1 MNKLAKAFFLFVGIY
16 LAFQILSF
24 TIAFILEHSLLFTI
38 LAGSTYL
45 LVRYKNDL
53 IRTLPVLRRYYS
65 QTRSYTKS
73 KLKQVEVRMEVLF
86 RNIEEKQ
93 NNLMIYVR
101 EREQIAADLQEKNE
115 EIKQLEQMLHD
126 HRDSSIHTD
135 ILQQDLQ
142 EKLLEVQ
149 QLKASYHDMEAKISD
164 ATQKVVKL
172 EQQRLKLLDE
182 RNLVTKQLDEL
193 TVTLKIN
200 EQRNHQ
206 MSAEIER
213 LQEQQEK
220 LEAVLA
226 GSTSNDEVERIQN
239 EIDMLRTQRE
249 SLEVKINELL
259 HEKRNLERYRTE
271 LESTLK
277 HTHEELEKRV
287 QELETVRA
295 NETFVKSQL
304 DQVHVLLGDKEKQ
317 LTSISER
324 LRYTQE
330 ENQSKLEK
338 AGHKIKSLTM
348 KIDELIGLELRSRED
363 AVALIQLAQENKEL
377 EEELMNARES
387 SSMEKHILQKEYKP
401 RFEKIYPHAEFHKE
415 FFHDFIQLTTNDRIN
430 VEHEICLMHYRLAEV
445 ESKRRPNT
453 VNSTVGN
460 LLEMPFS
467 SKGRIY
473 YRHHQNRLYIYRVSK
488 TEKDQKVVIRWLQNS
503 LTA

>member
-1 MNKLAKAFFLFVGIY
+1 MNKLAKAFLLFVGIY
-16 LAFQILSF
+16 LVFQFLSF
-24 TIAFILEHSLLFTI
+24 TIAFIIDHSLIFTI
-38 LAGSTYL
+38 LVGSTYL
-45 LVRYKNDL
+45 LVRYKNEL
-53 IRTLPVLRRYYS
+53 IQTLPILKRHF
-65 QTRSYTKS
+65 TRTKSYTQS
-73 KLKQVEVRMEVLF
+73 KLKQVEARIDVLF

-93 NNLMIYVR
+93 NNLMVYIR

-115 EIKQLEQMLHD
+115 EIKQLEEILRE
-126 HRDSSIHTD
+126 HRNSSIHTD

-142 EKLLEVQ
+142 TKLLEVE
-149 QLKASYHDMEAKISD
+149 QLKVSFHDMEAKIGE

-200 EQRNHQ
+200 EHRNHQ
-206 MSAEIER
+206 LSAEIEQLR
-213 LQEQQEK
+213 EQQEK
-220 LEAVLA
+220 LEALLA
-226 GSTSNDEVERIQN
+226 GSTSKDEVEQIQN

-249 SLEVKINELL
+249 NLELKINELL
-259 HEKRNLERYRTE
+259 NEKRNLEGYRTE
-271 LESTLK
+271 LESKLK
-277 HTHEELEKRV
+277 NTYEELEKRV
-287 QELETVRA
+287 QELETARS
-295 NETFVKSQL
+295 NEALAKNQL
-304 DQVHVLLGDKEKQ
+304 DQINILLGNKEKQ
-317 LTSISER
+317 LTYISER
-324 LRYTQE
+324 LRYSQE

-363 AVALIQLAQENKEL
+363 AEALIQLAQENKEL

-387 SSMEKHILQKEYKP
+387 RSMEKDILQKEYKP

-453 VNSTVGN
+453 VHSTVGN

-503 LTA
+503 LNA

>member
-1 MNKLAKAFFLFVGIY
+1 MNKLVKALLLFAGIY
-16 LAFQILSF
+16 LAFQILSV

-38 LAGSTYL
+38 VAGSTYL

-65 QTRSYTKS
+65 QTRSYTQS
-73 KLKQVEVRMEVLF
+73 KLKQVEARMEVLF
-86 RNIEEKQ
+86 RHIEEKQ
-93 NNLMIYVR
+93 NNLMVYIR

-115 EIKQLEQMLHD
+115 EIKQLEHLLSEHQNQSD
-126 HRDSSIHTD
+126 QTER
-135 ILQQDLQ
+135 LQQDLQ
-142 EKLLEVQ
+142 VKLLEVQ
-149 QLKASYHDMEAKISD
+149 QLKASYHDMEAKIGD

-200 EQRNHQ
+200 EQRNRQ

-220 LEAVLA
+220 LEALLVD
-226 GSTSNDEVERIQN
+226 STSKDEVERIQH
-239 EIDMLRTQRE
+239 EIGMLRTQRE
-249 SLEVKINELL
+249 SLEVKIDELL
-259 HEKRNLERYRTE
+259 HEKRNLEGYRTE
-271 LESTLK
+271 LESKLK
-277 HTHEELEKRV
+277 HTREELVHRV
-287 QELETVRA
+287 RELETARA
-295 NETFVKSQL
+295 NEALAQSQL
-304 DQVHVLLGDKEKQ
+304 DQINVMLGDKNQQ
-317 LTSISER
+317 LANLSER

-330 ENQSKLEK
+330 ENRSKLEK
-338 AGHKIKSLTM
+338 AGNKIKSLTM
-348 KIDELIGLELRSRED
+348 KIDEFIGLELRSRED
-363 AVALIQLAQENKEL
+363 AEALIQLAEENKVL
-377 EEELMNARES
+377 QEELMNARES
-387 SSMEKHILQKEYKP
+387 SSMEKNILQKEYKP
-401 RFEKIYPHAEFHKE
+401 RFEKLYPHAEFHKE

-453 VNSTVGN
+453 VHSTVGN

-503 LTA
+503 LHA